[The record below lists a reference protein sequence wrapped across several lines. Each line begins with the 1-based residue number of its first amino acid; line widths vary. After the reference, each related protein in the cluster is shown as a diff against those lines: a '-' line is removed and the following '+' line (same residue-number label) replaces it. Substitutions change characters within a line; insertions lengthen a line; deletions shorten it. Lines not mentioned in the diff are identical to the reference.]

1 MIYFY
6 TDLNRYLLKIE
17 TKLRNG
23 KEQKQSPKSVSFFFF
38 FFFLKKLFLKILQNS
53 QKTHVRVCFY

>member
-23 KEQKQSPKSVSFFFF
+23 KEQKQSPESV
-38 FFFLKKLFLKILQNS
+38 FFFLKKKKAISERCVQAHFLFH
-53 QKTHVRVCFY
+53 KTDSLFI